1 MTIPA
6 TAAAH
11 VATVTTLRPRYEG
24 ANIGT
29 WVGFKHLNYLVEEA
43 VLAHLRQHDLGP
55 GMLFDSHGLCVELV
69 GMDTRILRAVRIDDV
84 VHAVVTPVDGD
95 GATLDLKVVLRVD
108 GVRSV
113 SATARVVLRHD
124 AGDPVPADLAPY
136 TVADLA
142 EVAPPHDPPAG
153 TNTFTRASRIPYFHC
168 HFTTRLQ
175 LSGYL
180 RLMEETIEEFLA
192 DRGVSVGTLLADQ
205 GWIPAVPRSS
215 VTVLAEAAMEEELH
229 TVLTVEEVFKRLTFT
244 ARLDWHVVRGGV
256 AVPVGTGRIT
266 HGYAA
271 IGGRSDWGLVSFDD
285 RLVRALGAP

>member
-11 VATVTTLRPRYEG
+11 VATATTLRPRYEG

-29 WVGFKHLNYLVEEA
+29 WIGFKHLNYLVEEA

-55 GMLFDSHGLCVELV
+55 GTLFDTHGLCVELV

-84 VHAVVTPVDGD
+84 VHAEVTPVEGD
-95 GATLDLKVVLRVD
+95 GATLDLKVVLRV
-108 GVRSV
+108 GAVRSV

-124 AGDPVPADLAPY
+124 TGDPVPAELAPY
-136 TVADLA
+136 AVVDLA

-153 TNTFTRASRIPYFHC
+153 TNTFTRSSRIPYFHC
-168 HFTTRLQ
+168 HFTKRLQ

-180 RLMEETIEEFLA
+180 RLMEATIEGFLA
-192 DRGVSVGTLLADQ
+192 DRGVSVGTLLAEQ

-229 TVLTVEEVFKRLTFT
+229 TVFTVEEVFKRLTFT
-244 ARLDWHVVRGGV
+244 GRMDWHVMRDGV

-266 HGYAA
+266 HGYAE